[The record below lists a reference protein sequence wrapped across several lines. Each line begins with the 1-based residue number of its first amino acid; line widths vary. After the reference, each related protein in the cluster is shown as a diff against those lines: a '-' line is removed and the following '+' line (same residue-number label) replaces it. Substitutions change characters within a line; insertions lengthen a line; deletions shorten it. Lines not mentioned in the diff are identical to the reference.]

1 MNDFWQ
7 TELTEEETEALIE
20 KATREVAK
28 RRMHSPAILFLE
40 MHKPLSFVAAN
51 ATVAFAPFIVPFFG
65 FDAVNDYSRLMTKRE
80 NVERL
85 IQSIEMSAKA
95 PAKENPA

>member
-1 MNDFWQ
+1 MNEFWE
-7 TELTEEETEALIE
+7 TELTEEETEALIR
-20 KATREVAK
+20 KATEEVAK
-28 RRMHSPAILFLE
+28 RRMQSPAILFLE
-40 MHKPLSFVAAN
+40 MHKPLSNIAAN
-51 ATVAFAPFIVPFFG
+51 ATVVFAPFLVPFFG